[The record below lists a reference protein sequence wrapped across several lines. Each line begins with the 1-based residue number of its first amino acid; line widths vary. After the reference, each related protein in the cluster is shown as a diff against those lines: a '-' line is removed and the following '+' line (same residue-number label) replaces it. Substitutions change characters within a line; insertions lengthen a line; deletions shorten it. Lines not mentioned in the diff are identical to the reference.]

1 MERPLK
7 FIFEDIVFGPILLL
21 VLLSSALLLMYRY
34 REQYKL
40 SYRIMLVSWVILLLG
55 SNTLFFQAIY
65 LPLKYLTPKS
75 EKKYSDAIVV
85 ASAGVHDSGAPTPG
99 SALRAYAAA
108 KLYLEGLAP
117 LIIIT
122 GGVTKPYLPP
132 VNIKGMAI
140 ILQGMGVPPDSIII
154 ENRSADTYRN
164 GIETYKILE
173 RLDLKTVLLVSHD
186 YHLFRLVSV
195 FNKLG
200 IEASTYAANQSYR
213 KESIHWWRYFDW
225 GNFNRIQTISHEYFG
240 LLSYKLSGW
249 I

>member
-21 VLLSSALLLMYRY
+21 VLLSSALLFMYRH
-34 REQYKL
+34 RHHYKL
-40 SYRIMLVSWVILLLG
+40 SYRILLASWVILLLG
-55 SNTLFFQAIY
+55 SNTLFFQVIY

-75 EKKYSDAIVV
+75 EKRNSDAIVV
-85 ASAGVHDSGAPTPG
+85 ASAGVHGSGAPTPG

-108 KLYLEGLAP
+108 KLYLEGVAP
-117 LIIIT
+117 LVIIT

-140 ILQGMGVPPDSIII
+140 ILQGMGVPPDNIII

-164 GIETYKILE
+164 GIETSKILK
-173 RLDLKTVLLVSHD
+173 RLKLKTVLLVSHD

-200 IEASTYAANQSYR
+200 IEAFAYAANQSYR

-225 GNFNRIQTISHEYFG
+225 ANFNRIQTISHEYFG

>member
-21 VLLSSALLLMYRY
+21 VLLSSAMLLLYRQRHY
-34 REQYKL
+34 FKL
-40 SYRIMLVSWVILLLG
+40 SFRIMLASWAILFLA
-55 SNTLFFQAIY
+55 SNPLFFQTIS
-65 LPLKYLTPKS
+65 LPLKYLTPNN
-75 EKKYSDAIVV
+75 EKHKSDAIVV
-85 ASAGVHDSGAPTPG
+85 ASAGVHRSGAPTPG

-108 KLYLEGLAP
+108 KLYLEGVAP
-117 LIIIT
+117 LVIIT

-140 ILQGMGVPPDSIII
+140 ILQGMGVPADNIII

-164 GIETYKILE
+164 GIETTKILN
-173 RLDLKTVLLVSHD
+173 RLKLKTVLLVSHD

-195 FNKLG
+195 FKKLG
-200 IEASTYAANQSYR
+200 FEAYAYAANQSYR
-213 KESIHWWRYFDW
+213 KERILWWRYFDW
-225 GNFNRIQTISHEYFG
+225 ANFNRIQTISHEYFG

>member
-7 FIFEDIVFGPILLL
+7 FIIEDIVFGPILLL
-21 VLLSSALLLMYRY
+21 ILLSSALLFMYRHKHHN
-34 REQYKL
+34 KL
-40 SYRIMLVSWVILLLG
+40 SYHILLASWVIVLLG
-55 SNTLFFQAIY
+55 SNTLFFQVIY

-75 EKKYSDAIVV
+75 EKHNSDAIVV
-85 ASAGVHDSGAPTPG
+85 ASAGVHGSGAPTPG

-108 KLYLEGLAP
+108 KLYLEGVAP
-117 LIIIT
+117 LVIIT

-140 ILQGMGVPPDSIII
+140 ILQGMGVPSDNIII

-164 GIETYKILE
+164 GIETSKILN
-173 RLDLKTVLLVSHD
+173 RLGLKTVLLVSHD

-195 FNKLG
+195 FKKLG
-200 IEASTYAANQSYR
+200 ISAFAYSANQSYR
-213 KESIHWWRYFDW
+213 KESIPWWRYFDW
-225 GNFNRIQTISHEYFG
+225 SNFNRIQTISHEYFG

>member
-21 VLLSSALLLMYRY
+21 VLLSSALLLMFTHRH
-34 REQYKL
+34 QYKL
-40 SYRIMLVSWVILLLG
+40 SYRILIVSWVILLLG
-55 SNTLFFQAIY
+55 SNTLFFQIIY
-65 LPLKYLTPKS
+65 LPLKYLTPNS
-75 EKKYSDAIVV
+75 EKHKSDAIVV
-85 ASAGVHDSGAPTPG
+85 ASAGVHSSGAPTPG

-108 KLYLEGLAP
+108 KLYLEGVAP
-117 LIIIT
+117 LVIIT

-140 ILQGMGVPPDSIII
+140 ILQGMGVPPDNIII

-164 GIETYKILE
+164 GIETSKILK
-173 RLDLKTVLLVSHD
+173 RLKLKTVLLVSHD

-195 FNKLG
+195 FKKLG
-200 IEASTYAANQSYR
+200 IEAFAYAANQSYR

-225 GNFNRIQTISHEYFG
+225 ANFNRIQTISHEYFG